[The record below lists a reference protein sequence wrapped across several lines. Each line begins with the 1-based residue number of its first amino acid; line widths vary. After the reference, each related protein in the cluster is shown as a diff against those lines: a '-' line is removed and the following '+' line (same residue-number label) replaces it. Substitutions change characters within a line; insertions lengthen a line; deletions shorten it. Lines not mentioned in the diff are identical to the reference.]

1 MDKII
6 CGLATMVGREEAL
19 KETVMSI
26 INQVDKLIVYQNGY
40 SEIFDFLKNEKIE
53 VYSSVNTGIDMGDAG
68 KFYKLSEYKDHY
80 YLSID
85 DDLIYPLD
93 YVSNLL
99 NNLKDYNNKII
110 VTHHGRT
117 LRHDAKSYYRD
128 VKVKYKCL
136 DDVYNYEFVH
146 FGGTGVMAFHTSFV
160 KLKFEYIKT
169 PNMADIWVGLFARE
183 NNIPILVLPHK
194 SGWIKYSDKID
205 ENKTIYNTHLNNSTI
220 QDSLIIHFDKSKI
233 IKYEND
239 FNYKMCFLIPS
250 YNRYDKLSRLLTQ
263 INNETTAKVIIYN
276 DASTDNRYL
285 DIEKQFMNVK
295 VIHGSKNNGKANYQ
309 QTMSTLFTEANNS
322 DSDYFI
328 LIADDFILCK
338 SFQNIIKPYLN
349 EYYITNVFSLRPEG
363 WGRLGWVDGAFSAS
377 KGGLSLIHSILPKTL
392 KNVENKSTGVWK
404 KVTDYFTTVNK
415 TNYKLIAL
423 NYSLTQHDGND
434 DSKLHPIHRLKTPI
448 VAHNFYDDYYGDEIK
463 VTGESKYN
471 GDIKKKS
478 SDATPNGNSYNKTS
492 NTEIKLPEKGPE
504 SKPINNSQT
513 TSKPVKLHKPEQK
526 NTISRIPNDIA
537 LGKLRK
543 SNLRFGKR

>member
-19 KETVMSI
+19 KETVISI

-53 VYSSVNTGIDMGDAG
+53 VYSSINTGIDMGDAG

-99 NNLKDYNNKII
+99 NNLKDYNNEII

-128 VKVKYKCL
+128 AKVKYKCL

-160 KLKFEYIKT
+160 KLNFEYIKT

-205 ENKTIYNTHLNNSTI
+205 DNKTIYNTHLNNSTI
-220 QDSLIIHFDKSKI
+220 QNSLIIHFDKSKI

-250 YNRYDKLSRLLTQ
+250 YNRYDKLSKLLTQ
-263 INNETTAKVIIYN
+263 INTETNAKVIIYN

-295 VIHGSKNNGKANYQ
+295 VIHGPKNNGKANYQ

-392 KNVENKSTGVWK
+392 KDVEGKSTGVWK

-415 TNYKLIAL
+415 TNYKLITL
-423 NYSLTQHDGND
+423 NYSLTQHDGNY

-448 VAHNFYDDYYGDEIK
+448 VAHNFYNDYYGDEIK
-463 VTGESKYN
+463 IIGESKYN

-478 SDATPNGNSYNKTS
+478 SDVTSNGNSEVVTETS
-492 NTEIKLPEKGPE
+492 TSAKKNNGPVIN
-504 SKPINNSQT
+504 SPIS
-513 TSKPVKLHKPEQK
+513 TSKPNLHKAEKQ
-526 NTISRIPNDIA
+526 NTISRIPNDIT

-543 SNLRFGKR
+543 GNLRFGKR